1 LKCLPAG
8 RTAPA
13 RSERRAAHLRTT
25 FMNDTPFLEKRRN
38 GYFIIQDTGQISR
51 LADC

>member
-1 LKCLPAG
+1 MAPVEGWNALHRHVTYQETHLKCLPAG

-25 FMNDTPFLEKRRN
+25 FMNDT
-38 GYFIIQDTGQISR
+38 YFS
-51 LADC
+51 